1 MHVVS
6 HVALPS
12 GRWLRASDAWATH
25 EHSPPEPRSEA
36 TEQSTLLVRRQQ
48 EYLPAALAEMRQH
61 GRKHGHWAWW
71 AFPTELVGMS
81 EPPPGT
87 CVDKHTAQWV
97 LQSAPP
103 VWLELLELIC
113 DLTEEQVEARGDG
126 ENVLPAID
134 HGRVKFFVSFWSGVD
149 ATPDRMKAILR
160 RLGASY
166 GVGASTSAA

>member
-1 MHVVS
+1 MS
-6 HVALPS
+6 TA
-12 GRWLRASDAWATH
+12 R
-25 EHSPPEPRSEA
+25 
-36 TEQSTLLVRRQQ
+36 QS
-48 EYLPAALAEMRQH
+48 PAAKRH
-61 GRKHGHWAWW
+61 
-71 AFPTELVGMS
+71 S
-81 EPPPGT
+81 
-87 CVDKHTAQWV
+87 AQWV

-149 ATPDRMKAILR
+149 ATPDRMKEILR